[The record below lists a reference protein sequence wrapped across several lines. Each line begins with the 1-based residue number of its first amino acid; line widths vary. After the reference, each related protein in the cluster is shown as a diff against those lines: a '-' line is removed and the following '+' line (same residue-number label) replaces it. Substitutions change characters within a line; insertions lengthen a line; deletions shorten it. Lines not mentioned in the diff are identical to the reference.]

1 MAEEPDRDF
10 GGYITFDSAGLER
23 PGPFDPA
30 EQGGPPKLF
39 ALGRHC
45 LEAVCRAARPGRLFL
60 PTFTCE
66 SVKKVAARLGADVS
80 YYSISESF
88 VPQVDALR
96 QGDLLVLN
104 NYFGLSASS
113 APVLAWLREAGPRLC
128 VIDDTQSI
136 GIRNQFPGFA
146 SFLSPRKFLPL
157 TDGGIL
163 FDPNGSVAEADM
175 PQRQDMSWNRIEW
188 LARAVDEQGRNP
200 SYAAYADFRKG
211 LQDLEY
217 MRMSAVT
224 RSLLAVFD
232 VGVAIRQR
240 NINFNRLRTE
250 LPIAPCFDGHALRT
264 EMFAPIGYPVFVA
277 DARDAQRQLS
287 RQRIYAIRYWPDLD
301 TDPRTSPFER
311 TLLRHLLIVPINAA
325 ASEAQLS
332 ALKAIVNRA

>member
-1 MAEEPDRDF
+1 MDEDSDRDF

-30 EQGGPPKLF
+30 DEGGPPKLF

-66 SVKKVAARLGADVS
+66 SVKKVAARLGMDVR

-104 NYFGLSASS
+104 NYFGLSAGS
-113 APVLAWLREAGPRLC
+113 APVAAWLREAGPRSC

-136 GIRNQFPGFA
+136 GMRNQFPGHA

-163 FDPNGSVAEADM
+163 FDPDGTVAEADM
-175 PQRQDMSWNRIEW
+175 PQRRDMSWNRVEW
-188 LARAVDEQGRNP
+188 LVRAIDERGRDP

-224 RSLLAVFD
+224 QSLLAVID
-232 VGVAIRQR
+232 IGAAIRSR
-240 NINFNRLRTE
+240 NINFNRLRTA
-250 LPIAPCFDGHALRT
+250 LPIAPCFDWQEPRRQT
-264 EMFAPIGYPVFVA
+264 SAPIGYPVFVA
-277 DARDAQRQLS
+277 DARDAQRRLS
-287 RQRIYAIRYWPDLD
+287 KHRIYATRYWPDLD
-301 TDPRTSPFER
+301 TDTSTNSFEE
-311 TLLRHLLIVPINAA
+311 TLLRHLLIIPINVA
-325 ASEAQLS
+325 ASDAQLS
-332 ALKAIVNRA
+332 ALEAIVNRG